1 MFYPVFKTGKEGGTS
16 NYTKRKLG
24 VRNNLLI
31 KKHFIMRAIE
41 KVLVLEKRAIGKENT
56 GNEKWDR
63 YLDDYNNYVKEYNK
77 HYLNALKG
85 DERSISL
92 YPYMKEKWEAL
103 KKRLVKA
110 YNNKRLSDRQIR
122 RVVKIN
128 TKIVKAYFK

>member
-1 MFYPVFKTGKEGGTS
+1 
-16 NYTKRKLG
+16 
-24 VRNNLLI
+24 
-31 KKHFIMRAIE
+31 MRAIE

>member
-1 MFYPVFKTGKEGGTS
+1 
-16 NYTKRKLG
+16 
-24 VRNNLLI
+24 
-31 KKHFIMRAIE
+31 MRAIE
-41 KVLVLEKRAIGKENT
+41 KVLVLEKTAKGKENT

-92 YPYMKEKWEAL
+92 YPYMKEKWENL